1 MNAEKPVY
9 LLYTNRRV
17 TDTKTGKRKDYPVFA
32 NQAFTLKT
40 FFYPAT
46 EDENEQE
53 EKQATDI
60 DFNIGKT
67 EDKLPNKL
75 PTDKRYQ

>member
-1 MNAEKPVY
+1 MNAENPVY

-40 FFYPAT
+40 FFIRQRKMKMSRKKNRRQILILIS
-46 EDENEQE
+46 EN
-53 EKQATDI
+53 
-60 DFNIGKT
+60 G
-67 EDKLPNKL
+67 
-75 PTDKRYQ
+75 R

>member
-1 MNAEKPVY
+1 MICMSNIYNKTDYQKDTYMNAENPVY

-40 FFYPAT
+40 FFIR
-46 EDENEQE
+46 QRKMKMSRKK
-53 EKQATDI
+53 KQATDMI
-60 DFNIGKT
+60 
-67 EDKLPNKL
+67 
-75 PTDKRYQ
+75 